1 MTMDKEKAV
10 WRKVQMKQKLSYL
23 ATMTRD
29 IYWRRQIDPENIK
42 ATSKHAGGS
51 IKVWAWFAA
60 RGTGGLQK
68 VNGILKKD
76 DYLEIL
82 QENLK
87 SSARRLGLGCSW
99 VFQQEHYP
107 KHASNVV
114 NG

>member
-51 IKVWAWFAA
+51 IKVWA
-60 RGTGGLQK
+60 
-68 VNGILKKD
+68 
-76 DYLEIL
+76 
-82 QENLK
+82 
-87 SSARRLGLGCSW
+87 
-99 VFQQEHYP
+99 
-107 KHASNVV
+107 
-114 NG
+114 